1 MFIQLGEH
9 GLPTVGWGE
18 AKRFGLAKREGWTA
32 LPSGCIVHGAR
43 LRHNKA
49 TLSKSVALK
58 GTWMRDVQEDA
69 SIV

>member
-9 GLPTVGWGE
+9 GLPTAGWWE
-18 AKRFGLAKREGWTA
+18 ANKFELDKREEWTT
-32 LPSGCIVHGAR
+32 LPSGCIVHEAR

-58 GTWMRDVQEDA
+58 GTATRDVQENA